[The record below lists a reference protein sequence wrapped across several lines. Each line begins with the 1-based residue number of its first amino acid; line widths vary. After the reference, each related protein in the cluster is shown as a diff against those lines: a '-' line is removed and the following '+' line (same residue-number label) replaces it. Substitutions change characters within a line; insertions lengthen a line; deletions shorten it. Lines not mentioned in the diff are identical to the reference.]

1 MDVVTFGR
9 VRTGQIGFEGLSGE
23 ASGIK
28 GVTACDGKRG
38 APEDWDVVLMQWR
51 EQINLLAAEFVAGRS
66 EVAPR
71 NEKACSYCGLEPICR
86 IEERG
91 FVTDNGD
98 EI

>member
-1 MDVVTFGR
+1 M
-9 VRTGQIGFEGLSGE
+9 GFEGLSGE

-38 APEDWDVVLMQWR
+38 APDDWDAVLQLWR
-51 EQINLLAAEFVAGRS
+51 EQVNALAAEFVAGRS
-66 EVAPR
+66 EVTPR
-71 NEKACSYCGLEPICR
+71 NEKACNYCGLEPVCR

-91 FVTDNGD
+91 FDIDGGD